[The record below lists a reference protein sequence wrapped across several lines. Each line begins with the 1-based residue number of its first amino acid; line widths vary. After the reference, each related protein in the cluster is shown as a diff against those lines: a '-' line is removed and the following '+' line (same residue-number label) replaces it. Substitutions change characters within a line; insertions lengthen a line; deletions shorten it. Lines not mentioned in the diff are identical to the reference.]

1 MRHVWIVA
9 GILDHAGG
17 RRPVALP
24 VDGEREGDTLAA
36 WKRDLHGVWKFAG
49 QKRGEGCLG
58 SGRSTSAGGPA
69 AAERAC
75 LVQFAHEKGN
85 RALLLPCHREG
96 YPA

>member
-1 MRHVWIVA
+1 MGHVGIVA

-24 VDGEREGDTLAA
+24 IDGEREGDALAA
-36 WKRDLHGVWKFAG
+36 GKRDLHGIWEFAG
-49 QKRGEGCLG
+49 QKRGEGSLG
-58 SGRSTSAGGPA
+58 RCRSTSAGGPA

-75 LVQFAHEKGN
+75 LVQFAHGKGN
-85 RALLLPCHREG
+85 RALPLACHREG

>member
-17 RRPVALP
+17 RRPVALTI
-24 VDGEREGDTLAA
+24 DGKREGGALAA
-36 WKRDLHGVWKFAG
+36 WKRDLYGVGELAG
-49 QKRGEGCLG
+49 RERGEGSLG
-58 SGRSTSAGGPA
+58 RCRGAGAGGPA

-85 RALLLPCHREG
+85 RALPLACHREG